1 MVIKKSKSEIDADKL
16 IQELANNSEK
26 MTISA
31 KLRLISRINK
41 KLKKATTQPVDID
54 YSVLVWFSIFET
66 RQFDYSDWRVFPFL
80 NFPFLHSIHC
90 IHFLYF
96 VCFFLEN
103 RVCVFPVFSLEI
115 IVWVMWLGSPK
126 NSDLNLFKKRQK
138 SIKISEIFANFLIV
152 TIGIFEYFNKS
163 IGKFQSCRLY

>member
-80 NFPFLHSIHC
+80 NFSFLHSIDSIEC
-90 IHFLYF
+90 G
-96 VCFFLEN
+96 
-103 RVCVFPVFSLEI
+103 FPVKQNVFSLFFPCFFPGNNCLSHVAWI
-115 IVWVMWLGSPK
+115 A
-126 NSDLNLFKKRQK
+126 QK
-138 SIKISEIFANFLIV
+138 LRFESFQKTAKINQ
-152 TIGIFEYFNKS
+152 N
-163 IGKFQSCRLY
+163 

>member
-54 YSVLVWFSIFET
+54 YSVLV
-66 RQFDYSDWRVFPFL
+66 
-80 NFPFLHSIHC
+80 
-90 IHFLYF
+90 
-96 VCFFLEN
+96 
-103 RVCVFPVFSLEI
+103 
-115 IVWVMWLGSPK
+115 
-126 NSDLNLFKKRQK
+126 
-138 SIKISEIFANFLIV
+138 
-152 TIGIFEYFNKS
+152 
-163 IGKFQSCRLY
+163 